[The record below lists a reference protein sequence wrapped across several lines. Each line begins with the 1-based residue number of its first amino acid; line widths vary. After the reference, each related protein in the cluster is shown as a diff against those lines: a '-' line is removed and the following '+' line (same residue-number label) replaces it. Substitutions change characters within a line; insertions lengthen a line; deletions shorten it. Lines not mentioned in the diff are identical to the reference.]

1 MLLAD
6 RLRFTRSRIAS
17 VLLMS
22 ALLLGYAHPSV
33 TAAQDQPPS
42 EVPTIVAYPSSMAS
56 TGDSIT
62 RAFNTGAVPFTDAP
76 SNSWSTGS
84 NGPVQSH
91 YSRIL
96 YDHPPIS
103 SHVYN
108 YAVTGAKMVGLNAQ
122 AQNAVA
128 QGVEYVT
135 ILMGAND
142 ACTSTE
148 AEMTSVA
155 AYRTQFQAALNT
167 LTAGLPN
174 ARVYVLSVPD
184 IYNLWYVLRDNA
196 SARFAWNFYG
206 ICQSMLTNP
215 QSNEPPDVERRNRV
229 RQRVVDYNTQL
240 AEVCATSIH
249 CRFDGN
255 ATFNTPFE
263 ASDVSTRDYFH
274 PALQGQAK
282 LAAVSYAAGYDFRDG
297 VHPVSSAS
305 SSRQASDALLPWL
318 KRPQGASQVTITAR
332 DNIAVAGIEYRLDG
346 GPYVRYTGPVNVP
359 QGSTLIYR
367 AVDVNGNNEPIRSFA
382 P

>member
-1 MLLAD
+1 M
-6 RLRFTRSRIAS
+6 AS
-17 VLLMS
+17 LLLMS
-22 ALLLGYAHPSV
+22 ALLLGYVHPGV
-33 TAAQDQPPS
+33 VAAQGELLP
-42 EVPTIVAYPSSMAS
+42 EVPTIVAYPSSIAS

-62 RAFNTGAVPFTDAP
+62 RAFNTGTVPFTDAP
-76 SNSWSTGS
+76 ANSWSTGS
-84 NGPVQSH
+84 NGSVASH

-96 YDHPPIS
+96 YDHPPING
-103 SHVYN
+103 HAYN
-108 YAVTGAKMVGLNAQ
+108 HAVTGAKMAGLNAQ

-142 ACTSTE
+142 ACTPTE
-148 AEMTSVA
+148 AEMTPVA
-155 AYRTQFQAALNT
+155 TYRAQFQVALNT
-167 LTAGLPN
+167 LTGGLPD

-184 IYNLWYVLRDNA
+184 VYNLWYVLRDNA
-196 SARFAWNFYG
+196 SARFAWSFYG
-206 ICQSMLTNP
+206 ICQSMLANP

-255 ATFNTPFE
+255 AVFNTTFE

-274 PALQGQAK
+274 PALQGHAK

-297 VHPVSSAS
+297 VHPVSSAH
-305 SSRQASDALLPWL
+305 SSRQASDTSLPRL
-318 KRPQGASQVTITAR
+318 KRPQGTSEVTITAR
-332 DNIAVAGIEYRLDG
+332 DNIAVAGIEYRLNG
-346 GPYVRYTGPVNVP
+346 GPYVRYTGPVSVP
-359 QGSTLIYR
+359 QGSILIYR
-367 AVDVNGNNEPIRSFA
+367 AVDVNGNNEPARTFA